1 MEEVLKVL
9 PPEIK
14 EKLCGK
20 LDKLEEIRIRVNRPV
35 ILQYGQ
41 VEEVI
46 NYTIDSEMILNILQ
60 NICDNSI
67 YAYQEQICNG
77 YITLKCG
84 HRVGITGNVVFKEN
98 KIINISYISSLNF
111 RIARQVLN
119 CSYKTFEYI
128 INLDKNTVFNSI
140 IVSPPGRGKTT
151 ILRDLVRNISN
162 GIPEIGFRGVNVGL
176 ADERS
181 EIAAMYKGIPQNDV
195 GLRTDVLDNIPK
207 SIGMKMLIRSMSP
220 KVIVADEIGREEDLE
235 AINYAVCSGIKG
247 IFTAHGDSIEDIIK
261 NPILGKLYNTNTFER
276 FLFLDENRKIIC
288 KNIR

>member
-1 MEEVLKVL
+1 MEEVIKVL

-77 YITLKCG
+77 YITLKGG

-140 IVSPPGRGKTT
+140 IVSPPGMGKTT
-151 ILRDLVRNISN
+151 MLRDTIRRISN
-162 GIPEIGFRGVNVGL
+162 GIPEINFKGKTCGVV
-176 ADERS
+176 DERG
-181 EIAAMYKGIPQNDV
+181 EIAAMYQGIPQNDV

-220 KVIVADEIGREEDLE
+220 KVIVADEIGREEDIE

-247 IFTAHGDSIEDIIK
+247 IFTAHGDSIEDVIK